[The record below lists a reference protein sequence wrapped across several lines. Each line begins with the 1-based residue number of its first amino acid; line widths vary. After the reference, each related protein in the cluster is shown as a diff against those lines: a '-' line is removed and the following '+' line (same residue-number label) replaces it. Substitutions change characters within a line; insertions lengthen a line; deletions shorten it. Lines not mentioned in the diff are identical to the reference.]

1 MSADGE
7 ASEDEMKQAVEAI
20 AELALLGV
28 GLADVMY
35 PKTLDEAYAAYG
47 NDEMEWRVVL

>member
-1 MSADGE
+1 MCADGE
-7 ASEDEMKQAVEAI
+7 AGEAEMKQAVAAI

-28 GLADVMY
+28 GAADVIY